1 MRNQLLVST
10 LLNNLAFIEHD
21 QAIHRCDGR
30 QTVGNRNHGFALHQL
45 IEALLNRRFHFRIER
60 GSRFIQ
66 HQQWRIFEQYARDRN
81 PLTLSTREFD
91 ATFTDLCVVTT
102 VAVRI
107 GQTEDELM
115 SVGLRRCF
123 QKLLLGGVRIAVQNV
138 VANGAV
144 QQ

>member
-1 MRNQLLVST
+1 MST

-21 QAIHRCDGR
+21 QAIHRRDGR
-30 QTVGNRNHGFALHQL
+30 QTVGNCNHSFALHQF

-60 GSRFIQ
+60 GSRLIQ
-66 HQQWRIFEQYARDRN
+66 YQQWRIFEQNARDRN
-81 PLTLSTREFD
+81 SLTLPAGEFD
-91 ATFTDLCVVTT
+91 ATFTDLCIVTA
-102 VAVRI
+102 VAMRI
-107 GQTEDELM
+107 GQTEDKLM

-123 QKLLLGGVRIAVQNV
+123 QKLLLGGVRISIQNV